1 METCYR
7 SERGNR
13 DSRSLCGRSAGTL
26 LPAQLCQSWRCRLRQ
41 VSRGVVWP
49 LGHCPLHP
57 VSHSPSHTTRRLL
70 IDTDRAL
77 ANKNESSMRV
87 YSTGDLPDVY
97 EDTFMSVAKPEGRTF
112 HPTLILVCT
121 RLGIDKINQVYMESL
136 TATLQMEQSIGIA
149 GYVPHA

>member
-1 METCYR
+1 M
-7 SERGNR
+7 
-13 DSRSLCGRSAGTL
+13 
-26 LPAQLCQSWRCRLRQ
+26 
-41 VSRGVVWP
+41 VWP

-57 VSHSPSHTTRRLL
+57 VSHSPSHFTRRLL
-70 IDTDRAL
+70 VDTDRAL
-77 ANKNESSMRV
+77 ANKNESSLRV

-97 EDTFMSVAKPEGRTF
+97 EDTFMSVAKPDGRTF

-149 GYVPHA
+149 GYVPYTWNPQTYCFRLTTSQWPTFFIPLLCWCTGPVALLLGPPPS